1 MTACAHTCLRRHV
14 RRSPVSVSAEGTV
27 CPCVAGARLDPP
39 WHILSAGSW
48 ACHRWQAWVVFREV
62 STAPA
67 QNVPLCLCEL
77 KGNVVT
83 GAGVGMC
90 GILEHFSL
98 HSHSLLELGDSWKF
112 SSPELCLTNEET
124 EAQTG
129 RKAAKLAI
137 TPTVCCVRYLL
148 NPFEIDAVNP
158 L

>member
-1 MTACAHTCLRRHV
+1 MFT
-14 RRSPVSVSAEGTV
+14 G
-27 CPCVAGARLDPP
+27 
-39 WHILSAGSW
+39 
-48 ACHRWQAWVVFREV
+48 V

-77 KGNVVT
+77 KGNVVS

-112 SSPELCLTNEET
+112 SSLELCLANEET
-124 EAQTG
+124 EAQTR

-148 NPFEIDAVNP
+148 SP
-158 L
+158 LHLLR